1 MAAAS
6 RSMIPKD
13 TNGFENLPFLSIV
26 LKSHVLQQRM
36 NDLRDLSHGIDTSI
50 KIKAVRDELDSKVF

>member
-1 MAAAS
+1 
-6 RSMIPKD
+6 MIPKD
-13 TNGFENLPFLSIV
+13 TNGFENLLFLSTV